1 MERGELDRELAE
13 EIRARVLGDG
23 FMKIVQTVRRN
34 GKTFRISMRPV
45 EIGGERRFQA
55 EMVDDGQTRV
65 KNFDANGAAEGLE
78 EIIAQKGARDLH
90 LITAKGDLHVRVT
103 RKGHVMA
110 TRSAEMDRVAKV
122 LPHDRVKKTPL
133 TSFDSAALLRVTG
146 IADGDGKIRA
156 SMRGKYDQVNEF
168 LKVIEDVL
176 KDEVKGERGKVK
188 DEVKG
193 ERGKVKG
200 DAVGDEDT
208 PFTFHHSPFTV
219 VDCGCGKAYLTL
231 ALYFFLTQ
239 TLKFPDVRVIGV
251 DRKADVIAAA
261 KKMAQQLDV
270 SDQVQFVAAD
280 LKEFKVGKEFKVSK
294 DSKGAKGL
302 NAPKDLKGSTGP
314 KDLNAHKD
322 LNDPKGP
329 KDFKDF
335 NDLND
340 LNDSPPARVDMVISL
355 HACDTA
361 TDEALAKGVEWK
373 SRYIVS
379 APCCQHELQK
389 TLGQT
394 GADTSAFAGVLR
406 HGILRERL
414 CDILTDSFRA
424 MILRILGFKTQVVEF
439 VSPDATARNILL
451 RAEYGVKPGQGGAV
465 SDYLNL
471 RDWWRV
477 TPWLETRLSGLL
489 EKYLSRY

>member
-1 MERGELDRELAE
+1 MWWRGTGNGERG
-13 EIRARVLGDG
+13 
-23 FMKIVQTVRRN
+23 
-34 GKTFRISMRPV
+34 
-45 EIGGERRFQA
+45 
-55 EMVDDGQTRV
+55 
-65 KNFDANGAAEGLE
+65 
-78 EIIAQKGARDLH
+78 
-90 LITAKGDLHVRVT
+90 
-103 RKGHVMA
+103 
-110 TRSAEMDRVAKV
+110 
-122 LPHDRVKKTPL
+122 
-133 TSFDSAALLRVTG
+133 TG
-146 IADGDGKIRA
+146 
-156 SMRGKYDQVNEF
+156 
-168 LKVIEDVL
+168 
-176 KDEVKGERGKVK
+176 KGERGT
-188 DEVKG
+188 
-193 ERGKVKG
+193 G
-200 DAVGDEDT
+200 DGQEFV
-208 PFTFHHSPFTV
+208 V

-239 TLKFPDVRVIGV
+239 TLKFPKVRVIGV
-251 DRKADVIAAA
+251 DRREDVIAAA
-261 KKMAQQLDV
+261 TKMAQQLDV
-270 SDQVQFVAAD
+270 SDQVQFVTAELSTFDIRQLTAD
-280 LKEFKVGKEFKVSK
+280 LTAS
-294 DSKGAKGL
+294 
-302 NAPKDLKGSTGP
+302 
-314 KDLNAHKD
+314 
-322 LNDPKGP
+322 
-329 KDFKDF
+329 
-335 NDLND
+335 
-340 LNDSPPARVDMVISL
+340 RVDMTLSL

-373 SRYIVS
+373 SRYIIS

-394 GADTSAFAGVLR
+394 GADTRAFAGVLR

>member
-1 MERGELDRELAE
+1 MERGELDSELAE
-13 EIRARVLGDG
+13 EIRARVLGEG

-34 GKTFRISMRPV
+34 GATFRISMRPV
-45 EIGGERRFQA
+45 LIGGERRFQA

-110 TRSAEMDRVAKV
+110 TRSAEMDRPAKV
-122 LPHDRVKKTPL
+122 MPHDRVKNTPL
-133 TSFDSAALLRVTG
+133 TSFDSAALLRVIG
-146 IADGDGKIRA
+146 LADGDGKIRA

-168 LKVIEDVL
+168 LKVIEDV
-176 KDEVKGERGKVK
+176 VKNEEQRAKS
-188 DEVKG
+188 E
-193 ERGKVKG
+193 E
-200 DAVGDEDT
+200 
-208 PFTFHHSPFTV
+208 FTV

-239 TLKFPDVRVIGV
+239 TLKFPKVRVIGV
-251 DRKADVIAAA
+251 DRREDVVAAA
-261 KKMAQQLDV
+261 RKMARQLDV
-270 SDQVQFVAAD
+270 AGQVQFVAAD
-280 LKEFKVGKEFKVSK
+280 LATFDVRQATA
-294 DSKGAKGL
+294 DSL
-302 NAPKDLKGSTGP
+302 
-314 KDLNAHKD
+314 
-322 LNDPKGP
+322 
-329 KDFKDF
+329 
-335 NDLND
+335 
-340 LNDSPPARVDMVISL
+340 PPRVDMTISL

-394 GADTSAFAGVLR
+394 GADVSAFAGVLR

-414 CDILTDSFRA
+414 CDILTDAFRA

-477 TPWLETRLSGLL
+477 TPWLETRLAGLL
-489 EKYLSRY
+489 EKYLERYR